1 MDFDL
6 SGQRAVV
13 TAASKGLGRAIVREF
28 VDQGMTVAINSRS
41 EENLEAAKKDIEANT
56 DGDGSVI
63 IVPGDLSNAS
73 QVVEVFDTAID
84 RLGGLDTLVTNHGG
98 TRRRNFE
105 ETSVDLLDETY
116 QGVIRAT
123 FLMVKQ
129 SLPELKKEGGGSI
142 THIVSTSARE
152 PPQNHIP
159 SNILRLGIY
168 GLSKSVAN
176 EYGHDNVRS
185 NCIGPRMVMT
195 DRIASIFEQ
204 DAERMDSTTEEA
216 KAAHVESLPLQ
227 RVGDPEEFAATVAFL
242 SSDAANHITGTSLA
256 VDGGWTRGAIL

>member
-13 TAASKGLGRAIVREF
+13 TAASKGLGQAIAREF

-41 EENLEAAKKDIEANT
+41 EENLETAKEQIEAST
-56 DGDGSVI
+56 DGDGSII
-63 IVPGDLSNAS
+63 IVPGDLSNADE
-73 QVVEVFDTAID
+73 VVEVFDTAID
-84 RLGGLDTLVTNHGG
+84 RLDGLDTLVTNHGG
-98 TRRRNFE
+98 TLRRSFE
-105 ETSVDLLDETY
+105 QTSVDLLDETY
-116 QGVIRAT
+116 EAVIRAT

-129 SLPELKKEGGGSI
+129 SLPALKKDGGGSI

-159 SNILRLGIY
+159 SNILRIGIY

-176 EYGHDNVRS
+176 EYGEDNIRS

-204 DAERMDSTTEEA
+204 DAERMGGTIEEA
-216 KAAHVESLPLQ
+216 KAEHVESLPLR

-242 SSDAANHITGTSLA
+242 SSDTASYITGASLA